1 MLKALAVKETNEFPP
16 KTHNLLRLSEIS
28 KLAVTPE
35 DIRFLE
41 ELNQF
46 QMDTRYP
53 DEKFTLYKM
62 ATIDFTSERIRKVED
77 LKKWLESQI

>member
-1 MLKALAVKETNEFPP
+1 MNFRQ
-16 KTHNLLRLSEIS
+16 KTHNLLRLFDIT
-28 KLAVTPE
+28 KLAVTAE

-53 DEKFTLYKM
+53 DGKFSLYKM
-62 ATIDFTSERIRKVED
+62 AIPDFTSERITKVEN